1 MAADTGQ
8 KDMPERKRLLLVV
21 PGWASLVSSIA
32 LARLFTAP
40 TLRIEDF
47 ALIFASSILAGS
59 LAGDLEN
66 AMIGF
71 ISTLI
76 LSTIIIG
83 LVLVSPAI
91 LGLTGPL
98 YEQVAERE
106 AAIGAFQAIFP
117 FTLVLVLAGGIV
129 GSGLAERFAFD

>member
-1 MAADTGQ
+1 MS
-8 KDMPERKRLLLVV
+8 ERKRLLLVV
-21 PGWASLVSSIA
+21 PGWVALVSSIA
-32 LARLFTAP
+32 LARLLTAP
-40 TLRIEDF
+40 ALTVGDF

-71 ISTLI
+71 VPTLM
-76 LSTIIIG
+76 LTVTTIG
-83 LVLVSPAI
+83 LVLALPAL
-91 LGLTGPL
+91 LGLTGPV

-106 AAIGAFQAIFP
+106 AATGTLQAVFP

-129 GSGLAERFAFD
+129 GSGLAERFAVD